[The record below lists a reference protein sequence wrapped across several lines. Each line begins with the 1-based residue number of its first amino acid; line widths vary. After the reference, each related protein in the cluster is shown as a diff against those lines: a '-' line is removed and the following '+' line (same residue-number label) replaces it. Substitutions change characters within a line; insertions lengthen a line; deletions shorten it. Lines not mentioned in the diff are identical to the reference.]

1 MPSVSIL
8 RMRLDLS
15 SDFTSSCLSNWISN
29 LTLEASVKRVGT
41 SILLIIGNLEL
52 GILLT
57 SPDIAVGDVILPNWN
72 SARKTST
79 GDQDVYIVNEED
91 VVLVFED

>member
-1 MPSVSIL
+1 MEKNTL
-8 RMRLDLS
+8 RPL
-15 SDFTSSCLSNWISN
+15 
-29 LTLEASVKRVGT
+29 GT
-41 SILLIIGNLEL
+41 KLVLEL
-52 GILLT
+52 IEKETTTPGGIVLMSADPTEVNRGKVLAIG
-57 SPDIAVGDVILPNWN
+57 PEVVDIAVGDVILPNWN